1 MNEKGKVAKIL
12 SNASWSDLDT
22 FASLLQSKSNETMAV
37 KEWHNAKEMVNN
49 NLITSDNVLEFLCDF
64 NGDGQISAEYKKKN
78 NKEQKKQGDV
88 GTLFGQQVMWTIEQ
102 AIATQNVELGDPQ
115 GEQVVIGNI
124 VKNMQVSDSRI
135 LDEIQK
141 QHLLTMQSDPTECT
155 KENLALLL
163 NGDTDKGV
171 VAMPEMKI
179 FFLDAIKKING

>member
-1 MNEKGKVAKIL
+1 
-12 SNASWSDLDT
+12 
-22 FASLLQSKSNETMAV
+22 MAV

-135 LDEIQK
+135 LGVGISR
-141 QHLLTMQSDPTECT
+141 LGTTEVNRRRT
-155 KENLALLL
+155 IRKSLV
-163 NGDTDKGV
+163 GDRGLRGV
-171 VAMPEMKI
+171 NIAVV
-179 FFLDAIKKING
+179 GG